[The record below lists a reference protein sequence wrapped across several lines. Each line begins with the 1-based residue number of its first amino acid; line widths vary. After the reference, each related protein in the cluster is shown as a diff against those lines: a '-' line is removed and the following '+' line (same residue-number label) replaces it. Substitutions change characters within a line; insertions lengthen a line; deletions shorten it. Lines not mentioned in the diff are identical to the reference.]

1 MYVAAAQTQHELPE
15 KTTGWRIAGHVT
27 GSEAAA
33 QRLTTTAFDVAS
45 LLPCGNVEMKRT
57 TLVV

>member
-1 MYVAAAQTQHELPE
+1 MYAAAAQTWHELPE

-33 QRLTTTAFDVAS
+33 QLLSMTAFDVAS
-45 LLPCGNVEMKRT
+45 LLPCLFVEIG
-57 TLVV
+57 LV